1 MVKFKEG
8 KAYIYLGPQTLP
20 EGWAPEMSFVFGH
33 KIVYCH
39 EVHGEN
45 DTNDRLNLRL
55 SLESKEAA
63 KCRWYDWQVNSQYW
77 VEVVS
82 KIDPSTQG
90 IGYFNDGE
98 MYTHA
103 FDFGKKES
111 IVAPGIYEFTII
123 GGMFPKPAL
132 MILPEGEEYQFTP
145 TVHFKKLKGI
155 LDTFLSK
162 KEDYKRV
169 GISHHEGILLDGP
182 PGTGK
187 TTIASELAN
196 YLVERGG
203 IAVWCK
209 TPDSFQSA
217 VDFIRANDQEIPI
230 LLIVDELDKVR
241 FDSKVLSTFLSGPVP
256 LNGVMTL
263 YTSNNT
269 AKLPDSLIRRPGR
282 IRHRISVDTVDA
294 EAYKQIIKGK
304 IPTIDEKVLD
314 KIVHKFPGMP
324 IDGVILIVLNH
335 SVYGMEIEKAI
346 NQALKFYRDSHK
358 TNSNKSWTPG
368 DDDFGPIKA
377 QPEEEE
383 DDDDDEEEYE
393 EDSGFEAAIIG
404 TAIAAER

>member
-8 KAYIYLGPQTLP
+8 KTYIYLGPQIVP
-20 EGWAPEMSFVFGH
+20 EGWDDEMSFVFGH

-39 EVHGEN
+39 EVHEKN
-45 DTNDRLNLRL
+45 DSNGHLNLRL
-55 SLESKEAA
+55 SLDPKEINKA
-63 KCRWYDWQVNSQYW
+63 KWFDWKQNSQYW
-77 VEVVS
+77 VEVIS
-82 KIDPSTQG
+82 KVDHLSMG
-90 IGYFNDGE
+90 NGYFNDGE

-103 FDFGKKES
+103 FDFGKKEQT
-111 IVAPGIYEFTII
+111 IAPGIYEFTII

-145 TVHFKKLKGI
+145 TIHFKKLKGI

-217 VDFIRANDQEIPI
+217 VDFIRSNDHEIPI

-282 IRHRISVDTVDA
+282 IRHRISVDTIDA

-314 KIVHKFPGMP
+314 KIVRKFPGMP

-346 NQALKFYRDSHK
+346 NQAFKFYRDSHK

-368 DDDFGPIKA
+368 DDDFGS
-377 QPEEEE
+377 EEEPE
-383 DDDDDEEEYE
+383 KAEEEYE
-393 EDSGFEAAIIG
+393 EDSDSEAAIIG
-404 TAIAAER
+404 TAIAVER

>member
-8 KAYIYLGPQTLP
+8 KTYLYLGPQIVP
-20 EGWAPEMSFVFGH
+20 EGWDDEMSFVFGH
-33 KIVYCH
+33 KIIHCR
-39 EVHGEN
+39 EVHQNNEKN
-45 DTNDRLNLRL
+45 NCLNLRL
-55 SLESKEAA
+55 SLSAQPNDHA
-63 KCRWYDWQVNSQYW
+63 QWYDWRINSQYW
-77 VEVVS
+77 IEVLS
-82 KIDPSTQG
+82 KSDNLTQG

-111 IVAPGIYEFTII
+111 TVAPGIYEFAII
-123 GGMFPKPAL
+123 GEMFPKPAL
-132 MILPEGEEYQFTP
+132 MFLPEGEEYQFTP
-145 TVHFKKLKGI
+145 TVHFKKLKEI

-169 GISHHEGILLDGP
+169 GVPHHEGILLDGP

-196 YLVERGG
+196 YLVQKGG

-209 TPDSFQSA
+209 TPDSFQSS
-217 VDFIRANDQEIPI
+217 VDFIRANDKEIPI

-241 FDSKVLSTFLSGPVP
+241 FDSKVLSTFLSGPTP
-256 LNGVMTL
+256 LNGVLTL

-282 IRHRISVDTVDA
+282 IRHRISVETVDP
-294 EAYKQIIKGK
+294 EAYKQIIRSK
-304 IPTIDEKVLD
+304 IPTIDEKVLE
-314 KIVHKFPGMP
+314 KIVQKLPGMP

-335 SVYGMEIEKAI
+335 SVYGMEIETAI

-368 DDDFGPIKA
+368 DDDFGSDGEE
-377 QPEEEE
+377 PEKI
-383 DDDDDEEEYE
+383 EEEYE
-393 EDSGFEAAIIG
+393 EDSFTGPAIVG
-404 TAIAAER
+404 TAMAAR